1 MVPFDKRSPFVTSG
15 IRIGTSALTSRG
27 MKEKEMETIAEIINK
42 AINNFE
48 NKKILSDLQQE
59 VKKLTAP
66 FPLFADMK

>member
-1 MVPFDKRSPFVTSG
+1 
-15 IRIGTSALTSRG
+15 
-27 MKEKEMETIAEIINK
+27 METIAEIINK